1 MKTFNHVNSKSIKEE
16 TIDYNVISKMFIVVS
31 HHRLET
37 NDNILLC
44 PKFFKDVMGD
54 FKID

>member
-16 TIDYNVISKMFIVVS
+16 LKDYDVIKKMFIIQS

-54 FKID
+54 LKIE